1 MSLFDSGSELIGRMK
16 SKVKGVIRPPTSGF
30 KTMPVPGV
38 FKELQ
43 EAGHF
48 NSVREHA
55 DEVPVLSAPKLAL
68 RRITF
73 KSADG
78 TPLTAGTTWQF
89 RLASPIY
96 NVVYIDW
103 ALIDNIQ
110 NTCLLRIDEIPSNG
124 ITSSGQGYF
133 TSLIGGS
140 TTNLLIQPQP
150 TVKFNPISVSQLTMT
165 LMSGASPLVQV
176 NPWSI
181 ELYFYTEE

>member
-1 MSLFDSGSELIGRMK
+1 MSLFDNGSELIGRMR
-16 SKVKGVIRPPTSGF
+16 SKVRGVIRPPTTGP
-30 KTMPVPGV
+30 MPLPVPGV

-48 NSVREHA
+48 NEVREHA
-55 DEVPVLSAPKLAL
+55 DEVPVLCAPKLAL

-73 KSADG
+73 KSVDG
-78 TPLTAGTTWQF
+78 DVLTAGTTWRF
-89 RLASPIY
+89 RLSSPIY

-133 TSLIGGS
+133 TSLVGGS
-140 TTNLLIQPQP
+140 TPNLTIQPQP

-165 LMSGASPLVQV
+165 LMAGASTFAQVQ
-176 NPWSI
+176 PWSI